1 MAKGYDHHELEAK
14 WQAYWEEHRP
24 FRAMNDSSKPKFY
37 CLDMFPY
44 PSGSGL
50 HVGHLEGYTATDIVS
65 RYKRMK
71 GFNVLHPMGWD
82 AFGLPAEQYAVKT
95 GVHPALTT
103 AQNIATFKRQ
113 MKRVGLSYDWER
125 ELSTTDPD
133 YYRWTQWI
141 FLQLYKRGLAYVA
154 EVPVNWCPALGT
166 VLANEEIVDG
176 KSEVGGF
183 DVIRKPMRQWVLKIT
198 AYADRLLE
206 DLKLVE
212 WPASTLEMQ
221 KNWIGRSIGA
231 EVDFAL
237 ADTRGTIRVFTTRPD
252 TLFGAT
258 YMVLAPEHPL
268 VDVVTGAAQKA
279 AVTAYREAAARKS
292 DLQRQE
298 LDKEKTGVFTGGY
311 AINPVNGERLPV
323 WLADYVLMSY
333 GTGAIMAVP
342 AHDERD
348 WAFAKTYQLPIR
360 EVIQGGHV
368 QEAAFVATDRGT
380 VVNSALPD
388 GSLSLNGMKPAEAIP
403 AITAWLEQK
412 GTGKKA
418 INYKLRDWLFAR
430 QRYWGEPF
438 PIVHCPACNSPVPLP
453 ESALPLVLPEAQD
466 FKPKIFVPQQTE
478 SGHRGT
484 TGTVDVME
492 VFDAPLAR
500 VVSQDVKRLW
510 RETTCPRCNQAA
522 QRETNTMPQWA
533 GSCWYYLR
541 FADPKNA
548 KQLVDPAMERYWM
561 PVDLYV
567 GGSEHAVL
575 HLLYSRFW
583 HKVLYDIG
591 VVSTPEPFKKLV
603 HQGIVL
609 GEDNQKMSKSRGNV
623 VNPDDMMDQFGA
635 DAVRLY
641 EMFMGPLEAM
651 KPWSSRGVEGVTR
664 FLDRVWRLMV
674 TEDGGLSSSVVT
686 AAPSVEQQ
694 RLLHQTIKKVSED
707 IDELRFNTAIAQMMV
722 FTNEMT
728 KADQRPRAL
737 LEPFVLLLSPFA
749 PHVAEELWAILGHA
763 PSVSQQTWPVYDP
776 ALTVSDRLTIP
787 VQINGKLRE
796 RVELACGLPQD
807 EVLGAVKALPRIAEL
822 VDGKTIVKEIVVP
835 DKLVNIVVRN

>member
-1 MAKGYDHHELEAK
+1 MSKTYDHHAIEAK

-24 FRAMNDSSKPKFY
+24 FRALEDPAKPKFY

-95 GVHPALTT
+95 GIHPAITT

-113 MKRVGLSYDWER
+113 MKAVGLSYDWER

-141 FLQLYKRGLAYVA
+141 FLQLFKRGLAYVA

-198 AYADRLLE
+198 AYADRLLD
-206 DLKLVE
+206 DLSLVE
-212 WPASTLEMQ
+212 WPSSTLEMQ

-231 EVDFAL
+231 EVEFGIAGIKG
-237 ADTRGTIRVFTTRPD
+237 AIRIFTTRPD

-268 VDVVTGAAQKA
+268 VEVVTSAEQRS
-279 AVTAYREAAARKS
+279 AVAAYREAAARKS

-298 LDKEKTGVFTGGY
+298 LEKEKTGVFTGGY
-311 AINPVNGERLPV
+311 AVNPVNGERLPI
-323 WLADYVLMSY
+323 WIADYVLMGY

-342 AHDERD
+342 AHDARD
-348 WAFAKTYQLPIR
+348 WAFAKTYSLPIR
-360 EVIQGGHV
+360 EVIAGGDV
-368 QEAAFVATDRGT
+368 DKEAFVDTEKGR
-380 VVNSALPD
+380 VVNSTAPD
-388 GSLSLNGMKPAEAIP
+388 GRFSIDGLAPVDAIP
-403 AITAWLEQK
+403 KITAWLESNGK
-412 GTGKKA
+412 GRKSV
-418 INYKLRDWLFAR
+418 NYKLRDWLFAR

-438 PIVHCPACNSPVPLP
+438 PILWVDGEARPLP
-453 ESALPLVLPEAQD
+453 EEQLPLVLPETSN
-466 FKPKIFVPQQTE
+466 FKPSGSGESPLANLEDWLATTE
-478 SGHRGT
+478 S
-484 TGTVDVME
+484 TGN
-492 VFDAPLAR
+492 PAR
-500 VVSQDVKRLW
+500 
-510 RETTCPRCNQAA
+510 
-522 QRETNTMPQWA
+522 RETNTMPQWA

-541 FADPKNA
+541 FIDPKNA
-548 KQLVDPAMERYWM
+548 MQLVDSVKEKYWM
-561 PVDLYV
+561 PVDLYI

-583 HKVLYDIG
+583 HKVLFDIG
-591 VVSTPEPFKKLV
+591 IASTPEPFKKLV

-623 VNPDDMMDQFGA
+623 VNPDEMIDRFGA

-651 KPWSSRGVEGVTR
+651 KPWSTRGVEGVTR
-664 FLDRVWRLMV
+664 FLERVWRLMV
-674 TEDGGLSSSVVT
+674 NEEGGLSSAVVSS
-686 AAPSVEQQ
+686 APPLEHQ
-694 RLLHQTIKKVSED
+694 RILHQTIKKVTED
-707 IDELRFNTAIAQMMV
+707 IEHLRFNTAISQMMV
-722 FTNEMT
+722 FTNELT
-728 KADQRPRAL
+728 KAEQRSRAL
-737 LEPFVLLLSPFA
+737 IEPFVLILSPFA
-749 PHVAEELWAILGHA
+749 PHLTEELWALLGHK
-763 PSVSQQTWPVYDP
+763 PSVSQQPWPVFDL

-787 VQINGKLRE
+787 IQINGKLRGKIEVATDATREQVE
-796 RVELACGLPQD
+796 RLARTEAAEWLQEKEPKKIVYVEKKL
-807 EVLGAVKALPRIAEL
+807 INF
-822 VDGKTIVKEIVVP
+822 VV
-835 DKLVNIVVRN
+835 

>member
-1 MAKGYDHHELEAK
+1 MSKTYDHYAIEAK
-14 WQAYWEEHRP
+14 WQAYWEQHRP
-24 FRAMNDSSKPKFY
+24 FKASDDLSRPKFY

-65 RYKRMK
+65 RYKRMR

-95 GVHPALTT
+95 GIHPAITT

-125 ELSTTDPD
+125 ELSTTDPQ

-141 FLQLYKRGLAYVA
+141 FLKLFERGLAYVA

-183 DVIRKPMRQWVLKIT
+183 DVVRKPMRQWVLKIT

-206 DLKLVE
+206 DLTLVD
-212 WPASTLEMQ
+212 WPSSTLEMQ

-231 EVDFAL
+231 EVDFVL
-237 ADTRGTIRVFTTRPD
+237 ADQNGAVRVFTTRPD

-268 VDVVTGAAQKA
+268 VDVITSVEQKEPVAAYRKA
-279 AVTAYREAAARKS
+279 AAKKS

-298 LDKEKTGVFTGGY
+298 LEKEKTGVFTGGY
-311 AINPVNGERLPV
+311 AINPVNQERLPI
-323 WLADYVLMSY
+323 WIADYVLMSY

-348 WAFAKTYQLPIR
+348 WAFAQQYALSIR
-360 EVIQGGHV
+360 EVISGGNV
-368 QEAAFVATDRGT
+368 QEAAFTETDRGK
-380 VVNSALPD
+380 VVNSSTGD
-388 GSLSLNGMKPAEAIP
+388 GAFSINGLTPSEAIP
-403 AITAWLEQK
+403 KITDWLAKQGK
-412 GTGKKA
+412 GTRA

-438 PIVHCPACNSPVPLP
+438 PIVWVDGEAYPLP
-453 ESALPLVLPEAQD
+453 EEQLPLMLPESNN
-466 FKPKIFVPQQTE
+466 FKPSGTGE
-478 SGHRGT
+478 SPLANLDQWLVTTDPT
-484 TGTVDVME
+484 TGK
-492 VFDAPLAR
+492 PAR
-500 VVSQDVKRLW
+500 
-510 RETTCPRCNQAA
+510 
-522 QRETNTMPQWA
+522 RETNTMPQWA

-541 FADPKNA
+541 FIDPNNST
-548 KQLVDPAMERYWM
+548 QLVNPEKERYWM
-561 PVDLYV
+561 PVDLYI

-575 HLLYSRFW
+575 HLLYARFW
-583 HKVLYDIG
+583 HKVLFDLG
-591 VVSTPEPFKKLV
+591 VVSTPEPFLKLV

-623 VNPDDMMDQFGA
+623 VNPDDMIDQFGA

-651 KPWSSRGVEGVTR
+651 KPWSTRGVEGVTR
-664 FLDRVWRLMV
+664 FLERVWRLMV
-674 TEDGGLSSSVVT
+674 DEQGRLSNAVVS
-686 AAPSVEQQ
+686 AEPSLDQQ
-694 RLLHQTIKKVSED
+694 RLLHQTIKKVTED
-707 IDELRFNTAIAQMMV
+707 IEALRFNTAISQMMI

-728 KADQRPRAL
+728 KAQQRSRAVI
-737 LEPFVLLLSPFA
+737 EPFVLLLSPFA
-749 PHVAEELWAILGHA
+749 PHVAEELWDLLGHH
-763 PSVSQQTWPVYDP
+763 PSVSQQPWPTFDP
-776 ALTVSDRLTIP
+776 AMTLSERMIIP
-787 VQINGKLRE
+787 VQVNGRLRAKIDVPVGTSRDEIERLARAEAAEWIQGKESKKVIYVEKKL
-796 RVELACGLPQD
+796 LNF
-807 EVLGAVKALPRIAEL
+807 
-822 VDGKTIVKEIVVP
+822 VV
-835 DKLVNIVVRN
+835 

>member
-1 MAKGYDHHELEAK
+1 MSRSYDHHAIETK
-14 WQAYWEEHRP
+14 WQAYWEEHRL
-24 FRAMNDSSKPKFY
+24 FRATDDQSKPKFY

-65 RYKRMK
+65 RYKRMR

-95 GVHPALTT
+95 GIHPAITT

-113 MKRVGLSYDWER
+113 MKRVGLSYDWDR
-125 ELSTTDPD
+125 EVSTTDPA

-141 FLQLYKRGLAYVA
+141 FLKLFERGLAYVA
-154 EVPVNWCPALGT
+154 EIPVNWCPALGT

-183 DVIRKPMRQWVLKIT
+183 EVVRKPMRQWVLKIT

-206 DLKLVE
+206 DLSLVD
-212 WPASTLEMQ
+212 WPTSTLEMQ

-231 EVDFAL
+231 EVDFEL
-237 ADTRGTIRVFTTRPD
+237 AGTNGRIRIFTTRPD

-268 VDVVTGAAQKA
+268 VDVVTSEGQKT
-279 AVTAYREAAARKS
+279 AVSLYREATARKS

-298 LDKEKTGVFTGGY
+298 LEKEKTGVFTGGY
-311 AINPVNGERLPV
+311 AVNPVNGERLPI
-323 WLADYVLMSY
+323 WIADYVLMSY

-348 WAFAKTYQLPIR
+348 WAFARRYQLPVR
-360 EVIQGGHV
+360 EVITGGCIK
-368 QEAAFVATDRGT
+368 EAAFTEIDRGT
-380 VVNSALPD
+380 VVNSSSAD
-388 GSLSLNGMKPAEAIP
+388 GSWTLNGMRPAEAIP
-403 AITAWLEQK
+403 KVIDWLATQGK
-412 GTGKKA
+412 GVKA
-418 INYKLRDWLFAR
+418 VNYKLRDWLFAR

-438 PIVHCPACNSPVPLP
+438 PINWVNGDARPLP
-453 ESALPLVLPEAQD
+453 EEHLPLVLPETSN
-466 FKPKIFVPQQTE
+466 FKPSGTGE
-478 SGHRGT
+478 SPLANLDAWGT
-484 TGTVDVME
+484 TTD
-492 VFDAPLAR
+492 PLTGQPAR
-500 VVSQDVKRLW
+500 
-510 RETTCPRCNQAA
+510 
-522 QRETNTMPQWA
+522 RETNTMPQWA

-541 FADPKNA
+541 FIDPKNPA
-548 KQLVDPAMERYWM
+548 RLVDPVKERYWM
-561 PVDLYV
+561 PVDLYI

-575 HLLYSRFW
+575 HLLYARFW

-591 VVSTPEPFKKLV
+591 VVSTPEPFKRLV

-651 KPWSSRGVEGVTR
+651 KPWSTRGVEGITR
-664 FLDRVWRLMV
+664 FLERVWRLMV
-674 TEDGGLSSSVVT
+674 DQEGRLSSAVV
-686 AAPSVEQQ
+686 PSPPDVAQQ
-694 RLLHQTIKKVSED
+694 RLLHQTIKKVTED
-707 IDELRFNTAIAQMMV
+707 IEALRFNTAISQMMV

-728 KADQRPRAL
+728 KAEQRSRAV
-737 LEPFVLLLSPFA
+737 LEPFVLLLAPFA
-749 PHVAEELWAILGHA
+749 PHLTEELWTMLGHR
-763 PSVSQQTWPVYDP
+763 PSVSEQSWPVFDP
-776 ALTVSDRLTIP
+776 ALTVSDHVTIP
-787 VQINGKLRE
+787 VQVNGRLRGRIEIGHDATHDHVERAAREQVAEWLQGKEPKKVIYVEKKLMNF
-796 RVELACGLPQD
+796 
-807 EVLGAVKALPRIAEL
+807 VL
-822 VDGKTIVKEIVVP
+822 
-835 DKLVNIVVRN
+835 